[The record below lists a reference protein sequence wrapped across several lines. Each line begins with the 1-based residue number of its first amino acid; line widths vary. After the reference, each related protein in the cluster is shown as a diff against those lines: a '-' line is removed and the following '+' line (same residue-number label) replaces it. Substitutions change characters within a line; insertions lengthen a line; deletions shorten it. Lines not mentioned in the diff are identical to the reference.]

1 MGHEPLAT
9 LTSRFPSTNT
19 ERVEQT
25 KKSVHFGIPGQ
36 EAEKL
41 KDKEKTQCR
50 DDVRDEENCV
60 SDVDSIARRSYAD
73 VTRGGTLVNEKSSLI
88 TFYPK
93 IET

>member
-1 MGHEPLAT
+1 MQVVLIQRGVRQQGTAL
-9 LTSRFPSTNT
+9 F
-19 ERVEQT
+19 VYVGQT

-36 EAEKL
+36 ETDKL

-50 DDVRDEENCV
+50 DDVRGGENCG
-60 SDVDSIARRSYAD
+60 SDVDTIARRSYAD
-73 VTRGGTLVNEKSSLI
+73 VAKGGTSVDEKSSLI